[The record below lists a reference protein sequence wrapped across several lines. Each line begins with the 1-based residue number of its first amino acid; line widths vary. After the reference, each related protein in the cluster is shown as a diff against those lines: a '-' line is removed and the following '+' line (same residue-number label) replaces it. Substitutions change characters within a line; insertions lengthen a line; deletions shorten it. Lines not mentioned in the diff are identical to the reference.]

1 MLVICCVGMNLC
13 GRQCKCSMNMTF
25 VCWMI
30 IIIVMQRDVKS
41 SEYVVSSWYESKKAQ
56 PAQQAQLMNESSQR
70 ERLLQFKDEDDEE
83 AIIENENKN
92 IVTNLRTLYL

>member
-1 MLVICCVGMNLC
+1 MTSRWPIICFVLSFHYETLIVVYACYLCVRMNLC

-41 SEYVVSSWYESKKAQ
+41 SECVVSSSWYESKKAQ
-56 PAQQAQLMNESSQR
+56 QPNNT
-70 ERLLQFKDEDDEE
+70 DE
-83 AIIENENKN
+83 
-92 IVTNLRTLYL
+92 